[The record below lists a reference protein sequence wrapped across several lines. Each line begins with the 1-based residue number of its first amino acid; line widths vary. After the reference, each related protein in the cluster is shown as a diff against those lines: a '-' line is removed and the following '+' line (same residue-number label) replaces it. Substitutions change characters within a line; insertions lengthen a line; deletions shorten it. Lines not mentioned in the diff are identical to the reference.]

1 VKRWIAAAL
10 VAVGLLAGWFVGR
23 APSHYALE
31 QLCRQFQADRV
42 RVGTLLRYE
51 IGRLESALRPGQQ
64 PGPDLVELRRRRD
77 ELHGRTRTL
86 EVRGWEVVLLP
97 AGAPRPPPAEFLVA
111 GEFDVSTRTDPA
123 ALRGSMEV
131 WMRPRGR
138 LARIVHA
145 MGAD

>member
-1 VKRWIAAAL
+1 MKRWIAAAL

-23 APSHYALE
+23 APSDYALE

-64 PGPDLVELRRRRD
+64 PGSDLVELRRKRD
-77 ELHGRTRTL
+77 QLHRSTRTL

-97 AGAPRPPPAEFLVA
+97 AGAPRPPATDYLVA
-111 GEFDVSTRTDPA
+111 GEFDVSTVTDPA
-123 ALRGSMEV
+123 ALRGPTEV

-145 MGAD
+145 VGLH